1 MASDH
6 RPPHPVSPHS
16 DDLDGGGR
24 PVVGPDEARR
34 RIAGHSGPDARPLI
48 RPDARTPGVFR
59 ALLGLT
65 VASAVLYAASILRN
79 LLPGAAQ
86 DIADS
91 LPEGSAQSPAMTA
104 EAIEG
109 ALTGSVW
116 FATLLGLSVYA
127 IVLVGLTRHSNT
139 ARIMG
144 ALFAS
149 IAIFVTLLGAIRLF
163 VFPAGDVVLP
173 LVLGGLFALVNA
185 AWLVCAFNPGL
196 ATTFLR
202 RRA

>member
-1 MASDH
+1 MLDALV
-6 RPPHPVSPHS
+6 VSPHP
-16 DDLDGGGR
+16 DDLGGGR
-24 PVVGPDEARR
+24 PEVSPDEARR

-109 ALTGSVW
+109 D
-116 FATLLGLSVYA
+116 
-127 IVLVGLTRHSNT
+127 IQ
-139 ARIMG
+139 
-144 ALFAS
+144 
-149 IAIFVTLLGAIRLF
+149 
-163 VFPAGDVVLP
+163 
-173 LVLGGLFALVNA
+173 
-185 AWLVCAFNPGL
+185 PG
-196 ATTFLR
+196 
-202 RRA
+202 

>member
-6 RPPHPVSPHS
+6 RPPHPVSPHP

-91 LPEGSAQSPAMTA
+91 LPEGGAQSPAC
-104 EAIEG
+104 
-109 ALTGSVW
+109 
-116 FATLLGLSVYA
+116 LLYTSPSP
-127 IVLVGLTRHSNT
+127 R
-139 ARIMG
+139 
-144 ALFAS
+144 
-149 IAIFVTLLGAIRLF
+149 
-163 VFPAGDVVLP
+163 D
-173 LVLGGLFALVNA
+173 
-185 AWLVCAFNPGL
+185 
-196 ATTFLR
+196 
-202 RRA
+202 